1 MTIKQVEG
9 LEQVIKSLK
18 GLEPKIKLKFA
29 KNSTKAGAME
39 FKNKAKANAPYAAI
53 KRGFGVKAM
62 KAHPDRV
69 GSMVIIRTKGNKK
82 GKDGRTKAQ
91 IKRGDDPFYWYFHE
105 RGFYSKPGRFF
116 VTSAFEAR
124 KNQTLQAMERRIA
137 SDVSKYRGR

>member
-62 KAHPDRV
+62 
-69 GSMVIIRTKGNKK
+69 VIIRTQGNKK